1 MAIWSRLKTELDRA
15 GRAAQQ
21 ALDEGKIRLD
31 MHRARAAADTCAQ
44 RLGYAVFHARQA
56 GSDLAPD
63 EYQRLSS
70 DLVTAEAEVERQRT
84 LLDLAVE
91 RRRGAASDSASG
103 EPRREAAPPPPP
115 PPRPPRPPEPPAEPQ
130 PPA

>member
-1 MAIWSRLKTELDRA
+1 MAIWSKLKTELDRA

-31 MHRARAAADTCAQ
+31 MHRARSAADGCAQ
-44 RLGYAVFHARQA
+44 RLGYAVFRARQA

-70 DLVTAEAEVERQRT
+70 DLVAAEAEVERQRA
-84 LLDLAVE
+84 LLDLLVE
-91 RRRGAASDSASG
+91 RRRAAA
-103 EPRREAAPPPPP
+103 
-115 PPRPPRPPEPPAEPQ
+115 PPEPPADAPPSPPPAPPHERAEPQ
-130 PPA
+130 PPV

>member
-70 DLVTAEAEVERQRT
+70 DLVTAEAEVERHRT

-91 RRRGAASDSASG
+91 RRRGAAADA
-103 EPRREAAPPPPP
+103 PPNAPREAAPPPPP
-115 PPRPPRPPEPPAEPQ
+115 PPPRPPEPPAEPQ
-130 PPA
+130 APV